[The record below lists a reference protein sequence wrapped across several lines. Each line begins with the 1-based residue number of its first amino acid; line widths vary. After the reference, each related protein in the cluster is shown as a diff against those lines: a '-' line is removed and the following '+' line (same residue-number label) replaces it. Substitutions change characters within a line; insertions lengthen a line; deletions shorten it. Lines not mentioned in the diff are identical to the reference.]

1 MFRHYLVIA
10 LRNFRKHK
18 TYSLINLF
26 GLAIGI
32 ACCLLILTYIH
43 DEWTYDRFHPNA
55 EAIFRVVSFF
65 REESGE
71 IKPSSQ
77 TQPPLGPA
85 LQQDF
90 PEVKAAVRYW
100 RWANVVRYEDKLAT
114 ERVHFADPALL
125 TIFSFPFIQ
134 GDPAHALDDP
144 SSLVITQRTAERY
157 FGADD
162 PLGKRLSIRLGET
175 NHDFIVTGV
184 AQNPPDNSSLKFDF
198 LISFDKVA
206 MVRGQQY
213 ATNWGNFAITTF
225 VQLQDKAQAA
235 AINAKFPQFV
245 KKYLGEEIK
254 NFWGGNEQ
262 AIQFQLQAF
271 TDIHLNPQ
279 ISGGALEEV
288 SDPKNSYILAGIA
301 FFVLLI
307 ACINFMNLAIARSS
321 SRLKEIGVRQVTGA
335 QRAQLLRQFWG
346 EAFLMS
352 TLALLLGLVLA
363 ELFMPFFSE
372 LANKKLA
379 LDYRAGW
386 MTFAGLLGLTWLTGL
401 IAGSYPALMLS
412 RLKPVEVLHGKL
424 KVGSSGILTKS
435 LVVIQFALSVF
446 LIVSMMIMQK
456 QIHFFKTTDLGYDTQ
471 NLVFIPTATDDG
483 ERLMEIY
490 RHELARDNRI
500 LSVSGSQWGEGNTDV
515 EAEGVKFRATHFRI
529 DYEYLKTL
537 GIALKEGRN
546 FSRDLTTDKTNAV
559 IVNETFVKKFG
570 WPQPVGKQLTFE
582 YGSIKNPTIIGVVK
596 DFHFASLHEEIRPF
610 MMHLD
615 RELTIDLVWVKIN
628 PNDVSS
634 TLALLEDTWRKVAP
648 NTPFRHEFLDNYN
661 QRQYLAEERWS
672 QIVRYSAIFTMIIA
686 CLGLFGLAALL
697 VVRRTKEIG
706 IRKVLGA
713 STTGIVN
720 LLSRDFAKL
729 VVMANFIAWPL
740 AYFAMNKWLQDF
752 AYRIHLSLWTF
763 FGAGILAIGVALLTI
778 SFQAIKSALANP
790 VEALRYE

>member
-1 MFRHYLVIA
+1 MFKHYLTIA

-18 TYSLINLF
+18 TYSFINLF

-55 EAIFRVVSFF
+55 ETIFRVVSFF

-71 IKPSSQ
+71 MKPSSQ

-85 LQQDF
+85 LQQDL
-90 PEVKAAVRYW
+90 PEVKAAVRFW

-114 ERVHFADPALL
+114 EIVHFTDPALL
-125 TIFSFPFIQ
+125 TVFSFPFIE
-134 GDPAHALDDP
+134 GDPARALADP
-144 SSLVITQRTAERY
+144 NAVVISQRTAERY
-157 FGADD
+157 FGVERAR
-162 PLGKRLSIRLGET
+162 GKRLSIRLGET
-175 NHDFIVTGV
+175 DHDFIVTGV
-184 AQNPPDNSSLKFDF
+184 AQNMPENSSLKFNF

-213 ATNWGNFAITTF
+213 AANWGNFAITTF
-225 VQLQDKAQAA
+225 VQLQDKSQAA
-235 AINAKFPQFV
+235 AVDAKFPQLV
-245 KKYLGEEIK
+245 KKYLSEEIK
-254 NFWGGNEQ
+254 NYWGGHEQ
-262 AIQFQLQAF
+262 AIQFRLQAF
-271 TDIHLNPQ
+271 TDIHLNTEFG
-279 ISGGALEEV
+279 SGALERV

-301 FFVLLI
+301 FFVLAI

-321 SRLKEIGVRQVTGA
+321 SRLKEIGVRQATGA
-335 QRAQLLRQFWG
+335 QRAQLMNQFWG

-352 TLALLLGLVLA
+352 ALALLLGLVLA
-363 ELFMPFFSE
+363 ELFMPVFSD

-379 LDYRAGW
+379 LDYQIGW
-386 MTFAGLLGLTWLTGL
+386 ATLAGLLGLMCLTGL

-412 RLKPVEVLHGKL
+412 GLKPVEVLQGKL
-424 KVGSSGILTKS
+424 KFGGSDALTKA
-435 LVVIQFALSVF
+435 LIVTQFALSVV
-446 LIVSMMIMQK
+446 LIVSMMIMQE
-456 QIHFFKTTDLGYDTQ
+456 QIRFFKTTNLGYNAEQ
-471 NLVFIPTATDDG
+471 LIFIPTESDNG
-483 ERLMEIY
+483 ERLMEVY
-490 RHELARDNRI
+490 RDELARDNRI

-515 EAEGVKFRATHFRI
+515 EAAGTKFRATHFRI
-529 DYEYLKTL
+529 DYEYFKTF

-546 FSRDLTTDKTNAV
+546 FSRDFATDKTNAV

-570 WPQPVGKQLTFE
+570 WQQPVGRQLTFE

-596 DFHFASLHEEIRPF
+596 DFHFASLREEIRPL

-615 RELTIDLVWVKIN
+615 RELSVDLVWVKIS
-628 PNDVSS
+628 PLDVSS

-648 NTPFRHEFLDNYN
+648 NTPFRYKFLEDHN
-661 QRQYLAEERWS
+661 QQQYLAEERWG
-672 QIVRYSAIFTMIIA
+672 QIVSYSAIFAMIIA

-713 STTGIVN
+713 STAGIVN

-729 VVMANFIAWPL
+729 VVVANFIAWPL
-740 AYFAMNKWLQDF
+740 AYFAMSQWLQDF
-752 AYRIHLSLWTF
+752 AYRIHLNVWTF
-763 FGAGILAIGVALLTI
+763 LVAGILAISVALLTI
-778 SFQAIKSALANP
+778 SFQALKSALANP

>member
-1 MFRHYLVIA
+1 MHSLTSDVGQKTSDFIMLKHYLTIA

-18 TYSLINLF
+18 TYSFINLF

-55 EAIFRVVSFF
+55 ETIFRVVSLT
-65 REESGE
+65 REKSGE
-71 IKPSSQ
+71 VRPSSQ

-85 LQQDF
+85 LQQDI
-90 PEVKAAVRYW
+90 PEVKTVVRFW
-100 RWANVVRYEDKLAT
+100 RWANVVRYEDKLTT

-125 TIFSFPFIQ
+125 TVFSFPFIE
-134 GDPAHALDDP
+134 GDPARALADP
-144 SSLVITQRTAERY
+144 NSVVITQQTAARY
-157 FGADD
+157 FGDDD

-175 NHDFIVTGV
+175 DHDFIVSGV
-184 AQNPPDNSSLKFDF
+184 VQDMPENSSLKFNF

-225 VQLQDKAQAA
+225 VQLQDKAQAVA
-235 AINAKFPQFV
+235 VNAKFPQFV

-279 ISGGALEEV
+279 IGGGALERV

-335 QRAQLLRQFWG
+335 QRSQLLRQFWG

-372 LANKKLA
+372 LAGKKLA
-379 LDYRAGW
+379 LNYHAGW
-386 MTFAGLLGLTWLTGL
+386 TTLAGLLSLTWLTGL

-424 KVGSSGILTKS
+424 KVGGSGILTKS

-446 LIVSMMIMQK
+446 LIISMMIK
-456 QIHFFKTTDLGYDTQ
+456 KT
-471 NLVFIPTATDDG
+471 
-483 ERLMEIY
+483 
-490 RHELARDNRI
+490 
-500 LSVSGSQWGEGNTDV
+500 
-515 EAEGVKFRATHFRI
+515 
-529 DYEYLKTL
+529 
-537 GIALKEGRN
+537 
-546 FSRDLTTDKTNAV
+546 
-559 IVNETFVKKFG
+559 
-570 WPQPVGKQLTFE
+570 
-582 YGSIKNPTIIGVVK
+582 
-596 DFHFASLHEEIRPF
+596 
-610 MMHLD
+610 
-615 RELTIDLVWVKIN
+615 
-628 PNDVSS
+628 
-634 TLALLEDTWRKVAP
+634 
-648 NTPFRHEFLDNYN
+648 
-661 QRQYLAEERWS
+661 
-672 QIVRYSAIFTMIIA
+672 
-686 CLGLFGLAALL
+686 
-697 VVRRTKEIG
+697 
-706 IRKVLGA
+706 
-713 STTGIVN
+713 
-720 LLSRDFAKL
+720 
-729 VVMANFIAWPL
+729 
-740 AYFAMNKWLQDF
+740 
-752 AYRIHLSLWTF
+752 
-763 FGAGILAIGVALLTI
+763 
-778 SFQAIKSALANP
+778 SALF
-790 VEALRYE
+790 

>member
-1 MFRHYLVIA
+1 MFKHYLTIA
-10 LRNFRKHK
+10 LRNFRKYK
-18 TYSLINLF
+18 VYSFINLF
-26 GLAIGI
+26 SLAIGI
-32 ACCLLILTYIH
+32 ACCLLILAYIH
-43 DEWTYDRFHPNA
+43 DEWTYDRFHQNA
-55 EAIFRVVSFF
+55 ETIFRVVSLT

-71 IKPSSQ
+71 IRPSSQ

-90 PEVKAAVRYW
+90 PEVEAAVRFW
-100 RWANVVRYEDKLAT
+100 RWANVVRYEDKLTT

-125 TIFSFPFIQ
+125 TVFSFPFIE
-134 GDPAHALDDP
+134 GDPARALADP
-144 SSLVITQRTAERY
+144 NSLVITQRTAERY
-157 FGADD
+157 FGTDD
-162 PLGKRLSIRLGET
+162 PFGKRLTIRLGEAD
-175 NHDFIVTGV
+175 HDFIVTGV
-184 AQNPPDNSSLKFDF
+184 VQDMPENSSIKFNF
-198 LISFDKVA
+198 LIAFDKVA

-225 VQLQDKAQAA
+225 VQLQDQAQAVA
-235 AINAKFPQFV
+235 VNAKFPQFI

-254 NFWGGNEQ
+254 NVWGGNEQ

-279 ISGGALEEV
+279 IGGGALERV
-288 SDPKNSYILAGIA
+288 SDPKNSYILGGIA

-363 ELFMPFFSE
+363 ELFLPFFSA

-379 LDYRAGW
+379 LSYRDGW
-386 MTFAGLLGLTWLTGL
+386 MTFAGLIGLTWLTGL
-401 IAGSYPALMLS
+401 IAGSYPALLLS

-424 KVGSSGILTKS
+424 KAGGSGVLTKS

-446 LIVSMMIMQK
+446 LIISMMIMQK
-456 QIHFFKTTDLGYDTQ
+456 QVRFFKTTDLGYEAQ
-471 NLVFIPTATDDG
+471 NLVFIPTETDEG

-490 RHELARDNRI
+490 RHELARDKRI

-515 EAEGVKFRATHFRI
+515 EADGIKFRTTHFRI
-529 DYEYLKTL
+529 DFEYLKTL
-537 GIALKEGRN
+537 GVALKEGRN
-546 FSRDLTTDKTNAV
+546 FSRDFATDKTNAV
-559 IVNETFVKKFG
+559 IVNETLVKRFG
-570 WPQPVGKQLTFE
+570 WQQPIGKQLTFE

-596 DFHFASLHEEIRPF
+596 DFHFASLHEEIRPL

-615 RELTIDLVWVKIN
+615 RELSVDLVWVKIS
-628 PNDVSS
+628 PVEVSS
-634 TLALLEDTWRKVAP
+634 TLALLEDTWRNIAP
-648 NTPFRHEFLDNYN
+648 NTPFRHEFLDDFN

-672 QIVRYSAIFTMIIA
+672 QIVSYAAIFAMIIA

-720 LLSRDFAKL
+720 LLSKDFAKL
-729 VVMANFIAWPL
+729 VVMANLVAWPL

-752 AYRIHLSLWTF
+752 AYRIQPEVWTF
-763 FGAGILAIGVALLTI
+763 LGAGVLALGIALLTI